1 MKLNSWLI
9 VWTDQ
14 LNCKIIFV
22 HCGPII
28 SILSSIFD
36 LELQS
41 EGEASSQYPSIFKHT
56 APVGVLQRE
65 WRNWNKI
72 KTRLRFHRFLLC
84 KYRFL
89 SQNGYEFEF
98 STWPLTIQAPGVNNI
113 NSLRQFQY
121 LIRQEKMLW
130 ELMKWSPGKL
140 RWSLIKFSIQF
151 LKEKY
156 GEQSRDFSSFDRN
169 VSKPQKR
176 YLFRAFEEI
185 ASNWK
190 KGTFF
195 AL

>member
-72 KTRLRFHRFLLC
+72 KTRLRFYRFLLC
-84 KYRFL
+84 TQVSVSITKRI
-89 SQNGYEFEF
+89 
-98 STWPLTIQAPGVNNI
+98 WVWIQYMAFNH
-113 NSLRQFQY
+113 S
-121 LIRQEKMLW
+121 
-130 ELMKWSPGKL
+130 SP
-140 RWSLIKFSIQF
+140 RSEQHKFSPPISISYQTR
-151 LKEKY
+151 E
-156 GEQSRDFSSFDRN
+156 N
-169 VSKPQKR
+169 VMRINEMITRK
-176 YLFRAFEEI
+176 
-185 ASNWK
+185 
-190 KGTFF
+190 T
-195 AL
+195 ALIFN